1 MSEDNSTT
9 PIEMRLSEVPGMPS
23 PEMELTYTTAI
34 PMNGNT
40 FNSNQEIRVGLNVP
54 ENCFVDLKR
63 AYLKYKLNNTM
74 ASTKAYLD
82 PLVGGVS
89 VIDNFRVIGG
99 TGALLEEIIHYN
111 TFCAVMN
118 ANKNV
123 DVVSTI
129 HHLYEGA
136 GKNPGTALQTKIDG
150 TGNADAA
157 MSGLTQIAFGESRV
171 ITHRPQ
177 SAFFN
182 ADRYL
187 PLGYTQ
193 GLTYISMT
201 LAQDG
206 TAFIISEEDKAVAA
220 SYSVSEVELHLP
232 ILKPGPEFASMFRS
246 AMSSGVPIQIH
257 SVGVQ
262 NTQQAMP
269 QNANS
274 EQTLT
279 FSTRKRSVKSL
290 VNVLRLSGGM
300 SLDEANSVS
309 GFVNADTTEYNFSV
323 GGMRIPAQRIKVNTA
338 TNGKDAGEL
347 LANTQLAL
355 GHYSSDLR
363 GICSIEKTDTMKNG
377 GTETYL
383 IDTEDAGNCGKAVFA
398 LDLESYN
405 ASFAGKNLAGQGL
418 PLVYHAQV
426 SNTKGAQSLGALQL
440 DLYVIHD
447 VVYVLDGTT
456 GVLTANS

>member
-1 MSEDNSTT
+1 MEDNSTT
-9 PIEMRLSEVPGMPS
+9 PMEMRLSEVPGMPS

-34 PMNGNT
+34 PMNGAT
-40 FNSNQEIRVGLNVP
+40 FTQNQEVRIGLNVP
-54 ENCFVDLKR
+54 QDCFVDLKR
-63 AYLKYKLNNTM
+63 AYLKYKLNNTG
-74 ASTKAYLD
+74 ASAASLD

-89 VIDNFRVIGG
+89 VIDNWRVIGG

-111 TFCAVMN
+111 TFYAVMN
-118 ANKNV
+118 ANKNK
-123 DVVSTI
+123 DVVSSI

-136 GKNPGTALQTKIDG
+136 SKNPAITLKTNANDTNATLGALTSITNGQ
-150 TGNADAA
+150 
-157 MSGLTQIAFGESRV
+157 SRV

-182 ADRYL
+182 ADRYM

-193 GLTYISMT
+193 GLTYVSIT
-201 LAQDG
+201 LAQNG
-206 TAFIISEEDKAVAA
+206 TAFIISNENEANPA
-220 SYSVSEVELHLP
+220 SYSISEVELHLP

-269 QNANS
+269 NGANG

-290 VNVLRLSGGM
+290 VNVLRPAGNIA
-300 SLDEANSVS
+300 LDERNSVS

-323 GGMRIPAQRIKVNTA
+323 GGMRIPASRIKVQA
-338 TNGKDAGEL
+338 GINGIDTGEL

-363 GICSIEKTDTMKNG
+363 GICSIQTLADMSG
-377 GTETYL
+377 GGNSTYL
-383 IDTEDAGNCGKAVFA
+383 IHSEHDSTMGKAVFA

-405 ASFAGKNLAGQGL
+405 AAFAGKNLAGQGL
-418 PLVYHAQV
+418 PLVYHASV
-426 SNTKGAQSLGALQL
+426 GGTEGAQANEALQC

-447 VVYVLDGTT
+447 VVYVLDGMT

>member
-1 MSEDNSTT
+1 MEETNSTT
-9 PIEMRLSEVPGMPS
+9 PIEMRLSEVAGMPS
-23 PEMELTYTTAI
+23 PEMELSYTTAI
-34 PMNGNT
+34 PMNGAT
-40 FNSNQEIRVGLNVP
+40 FTQNQEVRIGLNVP
-54 ENCFVDLKR
+54 QDCFVDLKR
-63 AYLKYKLNNTM
+63 AYLKYKLNNTGAGA
-74 ASTKAYLD
+74 ASLD

-89 VIDNFRVIGG
+89 VIDNWRVVGG
-99 TGALLEEIIHYN
+99 TGALLEEVIHYN
-111 TFCAVMN
+111 TFYAVMN
-118 ANKNV
+118 ANKNK

-136 GKNPGTALQTKIDG
+136 SKNPAIALKT
-150 TGNADAA
+150 NAPNTNAVLA
-157 MSGLTQIAFGESRV
+157 PLTSITNGQSRV
-171 ITHRPQ
+171 VTHRPQ
-177 SAFFN
+177 SSFFN
-182 ADRYL
+182 ADRYM
-187 PLGYTQ
+187 PLGFTS

-201 LAQDG
+201 LAQNG
-206 TAFIISEEDKAVAA
+206 TAFIISNENAGNAS
-220 SYSVSEVELHLP
+220 SYSISEVELHLP

-269 QNANS
+269 SGANG

-290 VNVLRLSGGM
+290 VNVLRPSANIAT
-300 SLDEANSVS
+300 DELNSVS
-309 GFVNADTTEYNFSV
+309 GFVCADTTQYSFSV
-323 GGMRIPAQRIKVNTA
+323 GGQRIPSSRIKVEANI
-338 TNGKDAGEL
+338 NGKDAGEL

-363 GICSIEKTDTMKNG
+363 GICSIQTDTAMNLG

-383 IDTEDAGNCGKAVFA
+383 IDSEHNTNCGKAVFA

-405 ASFAGKNLAGQGL
+405 AAFSGRNLAGQGL
-418 PLVYHAQV
+418 PLVYHATVGGTQ
-426 SNTKGAQSLGALQL
+426 GAQKNGALQC

-447 VVYVLDGTT
+447 VVFVLDGMT
-456 GVLTANS
+456 GVLQANS